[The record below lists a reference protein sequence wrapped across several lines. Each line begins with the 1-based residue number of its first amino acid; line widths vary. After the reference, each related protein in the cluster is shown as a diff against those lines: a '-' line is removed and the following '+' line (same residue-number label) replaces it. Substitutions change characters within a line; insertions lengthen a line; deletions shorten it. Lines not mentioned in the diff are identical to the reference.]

1 MTANPAISLLR
12 KDVGGIRLFSGDV
25 QTLTGDRSYRMDD
38 GYWAALL
45 RDIEDEPDLPRLQ
58 LSADEANGE
67 AGSLSNA
74 RRWSSTAGA
83 DSEVDWQRAESLLA
97 GSEVAEVRISG
108 FNRGGL
114 LADFGALQ
122 GFIPASHL
130 VTPLPGQSQE
140 QRAAGL
146 AARISET
153 LRVRVVEIDRSRCRL
168 ILSERMARDHSQE
181 TALLA
186 SLEPGQVHSGLV
198 TSLCPFGAFVDLG
211 GFEGLIHISELSW
224 GRVGAPSDVVNP
236 GDRVQVL
243 VLETNPG
250 EQKVA
255 LSLKRLLP
263 DPWQGVEERYHPGQM
278 VEAVVT
284 NVVNFGA
291 FARLEEGLEGLIH
304 VSELAEGSF
313 MHPRNVIREG
323 DRVRARVIAVDA
335 AKRRIALTLRS
346 QDLAARNTQE
356 LPGPDTRGL

>member
-1 MTANPAISLLR
+1 
-12 KDVGGIRLFSGDV
+12 
-25 QTLTGDRSYRMDD
+25 MDD

-45 RDIEDEPDLPRLQ
+45 KDVEEEPDSGKTLG
-58 LSADEANGE
+58 EGEEGNGG
-67 AGSLSNA
+67 AAAAA
-74 RRWSSTAGA
+74 RRWPGTAGS
-83 DSEVDWQRAESLLA
+83 DSEADWQRAETLLA
-97 GSEVAEVRISG
+97 NTELAEVRVSG

-130 VTPLPGQSQE
+130 LAPLPGQSQE

-146 AARISET
+146 AARINEK
-153 LRVRVVEIDRSRCRL
+153 LQVRVVEIDRSRCRL
-168 ILSERMARDHSQE
+168 ILSERMARDNSKE
-181 TALLA
+181 AELLA
-186 SLEPGQVHSGLV
+186 SLQPGQVRSGNV

-224 GRVGAPSDVVNP
+224 GRVGAPGDVVTP
-236 GDRVQVL
+236 GDKVRVL

-255 LSLKRLLP
+255 LSLKRLQP
-263 DPWQGVEERYHPGQM
+263 DPWQGVEERYHMGQI

-291 FARLEEGLEGLIH
+291 FARVEEGLEGLIH

-323 DRVRARVIAVDA
+323 DRVRARVIAVDG
-335 AKRRIALTLRS
+335 AKRRIALTLRA
-346 QDLAARNTQE
+346 QDNQSRMNQE
-356 LPGPDTRGL
+356 PQGPIFWDQPE

>member
-1 MTANPAISLLR
+1 
-12 KDVGGIRLFSGDV
+12 
-25 QTLTGDRSYRMDD
+25 MDD

-45 RDIEDEPDLPRLQ
+45 KDVEEEPD
-58 LSADEANGE
+58 SAKTPVEGEEGNG
-67 AGSLSNA
+67 AAAAA
-74 RRWSSTAGA
+74 RRWPGTAGS
-83 DSEVDWQRAESLLA
+83 DSEADWQRAEGLLA
-97 GSEVAEVRISG
+97 SSELAEVRVSG

-130 VTPLPGQSQE
+130 LTPLPGQSQE

-146 AARISET
+146 AARINEK
-153 LRVRVVEIDRSRCRL
+153 LQVRVVEIDRSRCRL
-168 ILSERMARDHSQE
+168 ILSERMARDNSKE
-181 TALLA
+181 VELLA
-186 SLEPGQVHSGLV
+186 SLQPGQVRMGAV

-224 GRVGAPSDVVNP
+224 GRVGAPGDVVNP
-236 GDRVQVL
+236 GDKVRVL

-255 LSLKRLLP
+255 LSLKRLQP
-263 DPWQGVEERYHPGQM
+263 DPWQGVEERYHVGQV
-278 VEAVVT
+278 VEAIVT

-291 FARLEEGLEGLIH
+291 FARVEEGLEGLIH

-323 DRVRARVIAVDA
+323 DKVRARVIAVDG
-335 AKRRIALTLRS
+335 AKRRIALTLRA
-346 QDLAARNTQE
+346 QDSLSRSSHEMQ
-356 LPGPDTRGL
+356 GPLSWDQTA

>member
-1 MTANPAISLLR
+1 
-12 KDVGGIRLFSGDV
+12 
-25 QTLTGDRSYRMDD
+25 MDD

-45 RDIEDEPDLPRLQ
+45 RDVEEEPDATRT
-58 LSADEANGE
+58 AEGE
-67 AGSLSNA
+67 EGGGVGGVAGV
-74 RRWSSTAGA
+74 RRWAVTAGA
-83 DSEVDWQRAESLLA
+83 DSEEDWQRAEALLA
-97 GSEVAEVRISG
+97 SGDVAEVRVSG

-146 AARISET
+146 AARINET
-153 LRVRVVEIDRSRCRL
+153 LNVRVVEIDRGRCRL
-168 ILSERMARDHSQE
+168 ILSERLARDNSKE
-181 TALLA
+181 AALLA
-186 SLEPGQVHSGLV
+186 SLRPGQVHAGQV

-224 GRVGAPSDVVNP
+224 GRVSAPSDVVNP
-236 GDRVQVL
+236 GDRVRVL
-243 VLETNPG
+243 VLETNPD

-255 LSLKRLLP
+255 LSLKRLQP
-263 DPWQGVEERYHPGQM
+263 DPWQGVEDRYHPGQ
-278 VEAVVT
+278 VIEAVVT

-291 FARLEEGLEGLIH
+291 FARVEEGLEGLIH

-323 DRVRARVIAVDA
+323 DKVRARVIAVDG
-335 AKRRIALTLRS
+335 AKRRIALTLRPV
-346 QDLAARNTQE
+346 DLTRNSHE
-356 LPGPDTRGL
+356 PLPPPPTWDL